1 MNSTL
6 YPKEL
11 VIFSLK
17 NEIYISS
24 SEKVST
30 ENSVGVRGW
39 QSFMGRSHTYFL
51 WSPNGEMLTRN
62 RKGAANS

>member
-11 VIFSLK
+11 VIFSLQ

-39 QSFMGRSHTYFL
+39 QSFMGRSYMYFL

-62 RKGAANS
+62 RQGAAHS